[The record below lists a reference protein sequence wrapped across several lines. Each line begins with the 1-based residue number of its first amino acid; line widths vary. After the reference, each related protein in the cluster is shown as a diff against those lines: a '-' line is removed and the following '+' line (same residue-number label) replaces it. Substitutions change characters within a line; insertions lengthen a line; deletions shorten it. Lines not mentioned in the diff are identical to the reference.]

1 MSTFVTGDTIRTLR
15 EGAGLTQKQL
25 ADQLCLSDKTISK
38 WETNRGLPDITL
50 LSPLAS
56 ALGVSVT
63 ELLSGQCMQ
72 NRNRGG
78 NLLRSKFYVCPVCGN
93 IIHAMGDGAY
103 SCCGVSLP
111 PLEAEPEDDEHR
123 IAIESVENEQF
134 LTVSHPMTK
143 EHYLSFIAWV
153 TGDRLTLVK
162 WYPEGNA
169 ETRIQLRGHG
179 MLYVYC
185 NRHGLFM
192 HRV

>member
-72 NRNRGG
+72 NHNRGG

-111 PLEAEPEDDEHR
+111 PMEAEPEDDEHR
-123 IAIESVENEQF
+123 IAIESVENEHF

-179 MLYVYC
+179 ILYVYC

-192 HRV
+192 RRV